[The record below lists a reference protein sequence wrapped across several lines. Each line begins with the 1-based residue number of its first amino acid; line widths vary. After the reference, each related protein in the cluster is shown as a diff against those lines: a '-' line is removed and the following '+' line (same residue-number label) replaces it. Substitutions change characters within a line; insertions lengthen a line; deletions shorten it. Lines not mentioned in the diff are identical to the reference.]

1 MGRKILKMKGGAE
14 EETWTGGSSSGG
26 REAQI
31 AEKWATLDKMKNGME
46 SGYSGF
52 EFTNNGVMSQ

>member
-1 MGRKILKMKGGAE
+1 MKGGAE
-14 EETWTGGSSSGG
+14 KETWTGGSSS

-31 AEKWATLDKMKNGME
+31 AEKQGTLDKMKNEME
-46 SGYSGF
+46 NGYSGF